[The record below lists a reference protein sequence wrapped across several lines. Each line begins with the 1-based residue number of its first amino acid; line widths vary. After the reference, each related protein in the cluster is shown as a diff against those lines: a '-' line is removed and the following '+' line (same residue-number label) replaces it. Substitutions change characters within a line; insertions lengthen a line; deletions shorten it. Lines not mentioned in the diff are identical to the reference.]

1 MFKTFF
7 IKEISTG
14 LKRPM
19 VYIFTFIFT
28 LIAAIGVVSDDI
40 TFGGATGTILKNA
53 PHIMTLYIANLSI
66 IGLLIATAYFNNAAL
81 RDYQHDFNGIL
92 FSTSLNKASYFFGR
106 FFGALFLSTIP
117 MLGIFLGFSIGT
129 DISTEMGFASANR
142 MGVLDSSA
150 FVNNYLLFVLPNM
163 FIAGAIIFAVANKWK
178 STVISFIATIVIIVA
193 YLLSGTFLNDMTTE
207 SLAALTDVLGL
218 RAYTI
223 DSKYFTAIEKNT
235 EVVSFSG
242 WLLIN
247 RLLWVTVGVISL
259 ITSYLSFSF
268 VQKHQ
273 KIRKAIK
280 TDTRKDGLQVFNLPN
295 TKSIFDFTTSKTQF
309 ISFFKINFYT
319 ILKSNTFK
327 ILLVFGVLILLNKLL
342 SGFEY
347 YGLQSYHV
355 TYKILAFSRPIS
367 MIMGIIMMIFFSGEL
382 IWRERSNNINGV
394 IDGTPHNSLTMLLA
408 KIASLIAINVLFD
421 LLLIVVSIIYQ
432 LLNGY
437 TDPEIGVYLL
447 DFLYTGIPM
456 YVIWSCILVFIQ
468 VLLNNKYIAYFVSI
482 LLIFLFEFIV
492 VDALG
497 YRSYMLNLGFS
508 PTYLYSDMNEF
519 SSAVTA
525 INWFNLYWMLFG
537 VLLVSIASLL
547 WVRGSVKG
555 VKNRWESAK
564 NHFTKKYA
572 LGLSVVM
579 LLFFLT
585 SSFVYYN
592 TQVLNPYSSRSEIE
606 SMQETYE
613 KKYKKYEQ
621 ILQPK
626 IIEIKYE
633 VDIYPNDRKVK
644 SKSYITIQNK
654 GKKAIDSLHYS
665 LIFFIDEG
673 TNGTELKV
681 SNWKKSMTVP
691 NSQLVYNDSFL
702 GYQIYKLNTP
712 LLPNATMN
720 IEVKTDYISQGFE
733 NDVSN
738 LHVVKN
744 GTFFDSTFILPSFG
758 YEAYNEIMDE
768 NDRKEYGLPPSKI
781 MNPLKGNNEQYL
793 KENYV
798 SGSTSDWVDIETILS
813 TSIDQTAIAPGT
825 LVKQWSTDDRSYFSY
840 KNDYKSLNFTNFMS
854 ARYEVARK
862 TWNGIDIEVYYHKTH
877 DYNIEIMLDAVE
889 KSLQYYTE
897 NFGPYFHKQARII
910 EIPRYYNFAQAFP
923 GTMPY
928 TEGGGFITNLSNK
941 NDNNV
946 IYSIIAHEMAHQY
959 WAHQLIGANV
969 QGATMLSESFSEY
982 GSLMVMKNE
991 LKDDIKMK
999 QFLKYDFEKYL
1010 TGRGNETKK
1019 EVALY
1024 EVGDQGYIHYG
1035 KGSLVL
1041 YALQDYIGEEKVNAA
1056 LREFLN
1062 SYKYKAAPYPT
1073 TLDFISYLKPKIP
1086 DHLKYLITDWLEEIT
1101 LYDYRLKEA
1110 TVESLESGQYK
1121 VSMHIEAHKLKVDS
1135 LGMEQSVAQHDWV
1148 DIGVYSDMDEKQLM
1162 FSKRV
1167 LFDNPIMHFSFEV
1180 DSIPVKAVIDP
1191 KRLLIER
1198 VIDDNVKV
1206 LESQT

>member
-81 RDYQHDFNGIL
+81 RDYQHNFDGIL

-150 FVNNYLLFVLPNM
+150 FVYNYLLFVLPNM

-193 YLLSGTFLNDMTTE
+193 YLLSGTFLNDITTE
-207 SLAALTDVLGL
+207 SLAALTDILGL

-247 RLLWVTVGVISL
+247 RLLWVTVALVTLIS
-259 ITSYLSFSF
+259 SYLSFSF

-273 KIRKAIK
+273 KIKKEKYPNRRKSEV
-280 TDTRKDGLQVFNLPN
+280 QVFNLPN
-295 TKSIFDFTTSKTQF
+295 IKSNFNLTTSKSQF

-447 DFLYTGIPM
+447 DFLYTGMPM

-482 LLIFLFEFIV
+482 LLIFLFEFVV

-497 YRSYMLNLGFS
+497 FKSYMLNLGFS

-555 VKNRWESAK
+555 VKNRWRSAK

-572 LGLSVVM
+572 LGLSAVM

-613 KKYKKYEQ
+613 IKYKKYEQ

-644 SKSYITIQNK
+644 SKSYITIENK
-654 GKKAIDSLHYS
+654 GEKAIDSLHYS
-665 LIFFIDEG
+665 LIYFVDEG
-673 TNGTELKV
+673 TNGLELKV
-681 SNWKKSMTVP
+681 SNWNKSMMIP
-691 NSQLVYNDSFL
+691 NSQLVYNDSLL
-702 GYQIYKLNTP
+702 GYQIYKLDTP
-712 LLPNATMN
+712 LLPNTTMN
-720 IEVKTDYISQGFE
+720 IEVETDYISQGFE

-744 GTFFDSTFILPSFG
+744 GTFFDSTYILPSFG
-758 YEAYNEIMDE
+758 YEAYNEIMDD
-768 NDRKEYGLPPSKI
+768 NDRNEYGLPPRKLL
-781 MNPLKGNNEQYL
+781 NTLKGNNEQYL
-793 KENYV
+793 KENYI
-798 SGSTSDWVDIETILS
+798 SGSTSDWVDIETIIS

-862 TWNGIDIEVYYHKTH
+862 KWNGIDIEVYYHETH
-877 DYNIEIMLDAVE
+877 DYNIETMLDAVE

-928 TEGGGFITNLSNK
+928 TEGGGFITNLTNK
-941 NDNNV
+941 KDNNV

-1010 TGRGNETKK
+1010 TGRANETKK

-1062 SYKYKAAPYPT
+1062 IYKYKAAPYPT
-1073 TLDFISYLKPKIP
+1073 TLDFINYLKPKVP
-1086 DHLKYLITDWLEEIT
+1086 ESLQYLITDWFKEIT

-1110 TVESLESGQYK
+1110 TVQALESGKYK
-1121 VSMHIEAHKLKVDS
+1121 VSMNIEAFKLKVDS
-1135 LGMEQSVAQHDWV
+1135 LGKEHNATQHDWV
-1148 DIGVYSDMDEKQLM
+1148 DIGVYSDIDEKQLI

-1167 LFDNPIMHFSFEV
+1167 LFDNQNMNFTFEV
-1180 DSIPVKAVIDP
+1180 DSIPVKAVVDP

-1198 VIDDNVKV
+1198 VIDDNVRV
-1206 LESQT
+1206 LENQR